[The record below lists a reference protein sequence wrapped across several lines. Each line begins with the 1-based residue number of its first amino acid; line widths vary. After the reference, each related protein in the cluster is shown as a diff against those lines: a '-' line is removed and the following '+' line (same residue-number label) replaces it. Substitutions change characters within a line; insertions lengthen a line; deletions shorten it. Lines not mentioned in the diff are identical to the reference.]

1 MATVVAVVLLPLV
14 AVDAVV
20 VAAFTR
26 NIFGSVV
33 LLLVL
38 IDDAA
43 FSLLFSMGG
52 MLITDGT
59 LLTTLLMVLFSEILP
74 LMCLGSV

>member
-1 MATVVAVVLLPLV
+1 MATVVAVELLPLV

-38 IDDAA
+38 IEDAA

>member
-1 MATVVAVVLLPLV
+1 METVVVDVLLV
-14 AVDAVV
+14 ATDVAAV

-26 NIFGSVV
+26 SIFGSVV
-33 LLLVL
+33 LLLLVDAV
-38 IDDAA
+38 DDV

-59 LLTTLLMVLFSEILP
+59 LLTTLLIVLFNEILP
-74 LMCLGSV
+74 LICLGSV

>member
-38 IDDAA
+38 IEDAA

>member
-1 MATVVAVVLLPLV
+1 MATVVAVVLLPLG

>member
-1 MATVVAVVLLPLV
+1 MATVVAVVLLPLI

-38 IDDAA
+38 IEDAA